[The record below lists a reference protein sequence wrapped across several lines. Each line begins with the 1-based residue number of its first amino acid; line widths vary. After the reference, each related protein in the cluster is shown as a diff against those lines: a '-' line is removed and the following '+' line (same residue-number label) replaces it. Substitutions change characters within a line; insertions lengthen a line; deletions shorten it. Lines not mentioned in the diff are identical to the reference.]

1 MKVLITG
8 GAGFIGS
15 HTCVEFLQ
23 AGHEVVIYDNF
34 ENSNRIVVE
43 RIKIITG
50 KPLVCVEGDIRDQS
64 HLESLMREHKCDAVV
79 HFAGLKAVGESANN
93 PLDYYE
99 NNVQGSISL
108 LKAMQ
113 SCGVNKFIFSS
124 SATVYGTPEFLPYTE
139 DHPLRAM
146 NPYGRTKLMV
156 ENILRDLHTSN
167 SSWSIAILR
176 YFNPV
181 GAHHSGLIGEDPL
194 GVPNNLMPFITQV
207 ATGCREKLSVFGGDY
222 DTRDGTGVRDYIHV
236 VDLAK
241 GHLAA
246 FDFLQASGCTEINL
260 GTGQGQ
266 SVLEVVSAFEQA
278 SNQTVPYEV
287 VPRRAG
293 DLPEFYAA
301 TDYAEKTLGWRAT
314 KDLRE
319 MCNDTWNWVQKNPHG
334 YGSG

>member
-236 VDLAK
+236 VDLAI
-241 GHLAA
+241 GHVLALKKLEQ
-246 FDFLQASGCTEINL
+246 DPGVVTYNL
-260 GTGQGQ
+260 GTGQGY
-266 SVLEVVSAFEQA
+266 SVLEIVKAFGVAAEKEI
-278 SNQTVPYEV
+278 PYEIV
-287 VPRRAG
+287 DRRPG
-293 DLPEFYAA
+293 DIAACYADPA
-301 TDYAEKTLGWRAT
+301 KAAKELGWTAARGIE
-314 KDLRE
+314 D
-319 MCNDTWNWVQKNPHG
+319 MCADGWRWQSNNPNG
-334 YGSG
+334 FKG